1 MTEERSAVSSKY
13 WALGDQ
19 AVQSATNFCTMVFAA
34 RYLEIETF
42 AHFSL
47 AYLAVLFASS
57 FHRTWA
63 TQPMNVLG
71 QQQPDRLASRVHALW
86 HAHAMLIPAGVLI
99 VAAVSPFAF
108 AEPALVAAT
117 SVYLAVFFLQEMQRR
132 YAYTIFKIRQATLVS
147 LAMAFVQM
155 VGLALLVMTEHDSG
169 AEWML
174 QLALSQLVG
183 VFLGFVL
190 VRPPSSPIESQRQ
203 GAVSV
208 LQEHFRHSRWVI
220 ASQLVYWASSQLYPF
235 LLAGVGPAQA
245 ATFNAGMSILNVAN
259 VLRMTLANYLPAH
272 AGRIAARQ
280 GTEALSAYTRR
291 ALKVI
296 AAAGVVS
303 WLILLAVAA
312 PLVHMLYGDKF
323 EGADDVL
330 RWVALGMLASM
341 LSVVLNAVALVFGST
356 RNIFVSNLLG
366 AIFSCTA
373 GIYLTFKYGLQGAI
387 WSNVAGYSI
396 PALLQF
402 IHLWPR
408 IRAGH

>member
-1 MTEERSAVSSKY
+1 MSADVTTPSTKY
-13 WALGDQ
+13 WALADQ
-19 AVQSATNFCTMVFAA
+19 AVQSATNFATMVLAA

-71 QQQPDRLASRVHALW
+71 QQQPDRFASRVYALW
-86 HAHAMLIPAGVLI
+86 HAHALLIPAGMLI
-99 VAAVSPFAF
+99 VAGVSPFAF

-117 SVYLAVFFLQEMQRR
+117 CIYLGVFFLQEMQRR

-147 LAMAFVQM
+147 LAMAGVQM
-155 VGLALLVMTEHDSG
+155 VGLALLVITDHDSS

-183 VFLGFVL
+183 VALGFVL
-190 VRPPSSPIESQRQ
+190 VRPPSNPAASERQ
-203 GAVSV
+203 GAASV
-208 LQEHFRHSRWVI
+208 LREHFQHSRWVI
-220 ASQLVYWASSQLYPF
+220 ASQLVFWASSQMYPF
-235 LLAGVGPAQA
+235 LLAGVGPVQA

-280 GTEALSAYTRR
+280 GGEALSAYTRR

-296 AAAGVVS
+296 AAAGIVS
-303 WLILLAVAA
+303 WLVLLAVAA
-312 PLVHMLYGDKF
+312 PVVHMLYGDKF
-323 EGADDVL
+323 EGAVDVL

-366 AIFSCTA
+366 AVFSCTA
-373 GIYLTFKYGLQGAI
+373 GIYLTFQYGLQGAI

-408 IRAGH
+408 IRAGR